1 MPRTTMTPYGEKGTP
16 HMKGTKWLCP
26 LAELKHPLLRSS
38 HLHRIY
44 ETLPC
49 PQTDRFISLSPPPV
63 FHHDL
68 NLWSWKQKK
77 RKKRKGKCEEVRC
90 DNKGGERKRESWKDS
105 KVKKKKTNE
114 CIDISLSLYIYI
126 YIILPVCFLFLFFL
140 LWWREKRRE
149 EERDFP
155 KWNWDVFSVVENDNG
170 RINYQLFVLL
180 LCFLLLL
187 MLCHVCAVWLMP
199 RAKGP
204 IEFEGDYDCDCD
216 LTVWC
221 RKNRVTV

>member
-1 MPRTTMTPYGEKGTP
+1 MSPDRQI
-16 HMKGTKWLCP
+16 
-26 LAELKHPLLRSS
+26 
-38 HLHRIY
+38 HL
-44 ETLPC
+44 
-49 PQTDRFISLSPPPV
+49 SLSPPV

-77 RKKRKGKCEEVRC
+77 KKKRKGKCEEVRC

-114 CIDISLSLYIYI
+114 CIDISLSLSLYI

-204 IEFEGDYDCDCD
+204 IEFEGDFDCDCD

>member
-1 MPRTTMTPYGEKGTP
+1 
-16 HMKGTKWLCP
+16 
-26 LAELKHPLLRSS
+26 
-38 HLHRIY
+38 LHRIY

-49 PQTDRFISLSPPPV
+49 PQTDRFISLSLSLPAPV

-77 RKKRKGKCEEVRC
+77 KKKKKRKGKCEEVRC

-105 KVKKKKTNE
+105 KVKKKKNKWVHRYLSL
-114 CIDISLSLYIYI
+114 SLSLYIYI